1 MDIEYVELESPKEVI
16 DNKIYEDCKY
26 NRTKNRISYQTPL
39 KFDIPKIEEKKKRT
53 LEDVQKFYM
62 PKI

>member
-1 MDIEYVELESPKEVI
+1 MDIEYVDLESPKEVI

-26 NRTKNRISYQTPL
+26 NCSKNRISYQTPL

-53 LEDVQKFYM
+53 LEDVKKVYL
-62 PKI
+62 PII